1 MSQCNRQDRRIVVG
15 LVRVL
20 DNIRIADT
28 QVLTNS
34 EIYHTAEYD
43 N

>member
-1 MSQCNRQDRRIVVG
+1 MG
-15 LVRVL
+15 LGRAL

-34 EIYHTAEYD
+34 EILHTAEHEH
-43 N
+43 